1 MKLPYLTPSLEV
13 YELQAEGCIA
23 SSPVDETTIKDL
35 GEEEF
40 I

>member
-23 SSPVDETTIKDL
+23 SSSVDETTIEKL